1 MHRRLMFDWG
11 LVNSGHLPI
20 TGLINF
26 STRLFLRPESSV
38 SLLELGSSSPRPS
51 MQSLV
56 EGGTLVI
63 KVLGH
68 GLSSL

>member
-1 MHRRLMFDWG
+1 
-11 LVNSGHLPI
+11 LPI

-56 EGGTLVI
+56 EGDTLVI